1 MYSIWQNWITDVF
14 YKVLVLGKGIYLWI
28 Y

>member
-1 MYSIWQNWITDVF
+1 MYSFWQNWITDVF